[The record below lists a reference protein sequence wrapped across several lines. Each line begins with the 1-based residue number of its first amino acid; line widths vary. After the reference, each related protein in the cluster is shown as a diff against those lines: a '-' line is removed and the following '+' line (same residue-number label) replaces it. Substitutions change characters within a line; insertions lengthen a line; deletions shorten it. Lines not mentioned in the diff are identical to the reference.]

1 MEANTTI
8 VKISEA
14 PLSRDE
20 QMQVAG
26 DLMKDG
32 DLMILVVDKGDG
44 SMSAAVNTLYDDP
57 SAFGI
62 VLADLVTHLVGA
74 YSVAGYSHKAV
85 REAILAALGEEL
97 DFPSTVPQVIKEA
110 GDDLPRA

>member
-1 MEANTTI
+1 MDSNTTS
-8 VKISEA
+8 VKISEE
-14 PLSRDE
+14 PLTRDE
-20 QMQVAG
+20 QMQTVG
-26 DLMKDG
+26 ELLKDG
-32 DLMILVVDKGDG
+32 DLVILVVDRGDG
-44 SMSAAVNTLYDDP
+44 GVSAAVNTLYDDP